1 MVELA
6 AGIFVG
12 LFALFVGMFLFAM
25 FAWVLG
31 GILEAI
37 GVLCRMLS
45 WALAAIG
52 VPIPDSTPKPR

>member
-31 GILEAI
+31 TILGAI
-37 GVLCRMLS
+37 NDIFGWIMGV
-45 WALAAIG
+45 
-52 VPIPDSTPKPR
+52 PKPR

>member
-12 LFALFVGMFLFAM
+12 LFALFTGMFLFAM

-31 GILEAI
+31 GILEAVGI
-37 GVLCRMLS
+37 LCSMLS
-45 WALAAIG
+45 RVLAAIG
-52 VPIPDSTPKPR
+52 VPISDSTPKPR